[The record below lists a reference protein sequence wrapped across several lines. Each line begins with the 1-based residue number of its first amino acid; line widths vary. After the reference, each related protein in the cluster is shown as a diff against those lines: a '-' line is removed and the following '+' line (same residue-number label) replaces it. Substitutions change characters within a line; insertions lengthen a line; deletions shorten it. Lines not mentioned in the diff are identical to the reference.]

1 MRGIGMFSR
10 KKKTEQAKRQ
20 MCDEYC
26 FYRKKAEEIAA
37 EKVMPPEE
45 VLNQL
50 FEELDR
56 RCMACPLN
64 DLR

>member
-10 KKKTEQAKRQ
+10 KKKTEQAKRR
-20 MCDEYC
+20 MCNDYC
-26 FYRKKAEEIAA
+26 FYRRKAKEIAN
-37 EKVMPPEE
+37 EKELPPEE
-45 VLNQL
+45 ILQTL